1 MSSPLLCPN
10 SIDYFCAPNMGN
22 SHGNMTFLM
31 HIQRCALALLKI
43 TMTTLYKFLYILLLS
58 FNNIWLYDNYGK
70 LKESQWKSYGLC
82 LLIILSIK
90 EFGLPVIV
98 IVIMLGR
105 RWRMWRVRRRRGSL
119 GSIIIGLLW
128 DEYPFKGR
136 WDQWSNRFETKDQWM
151 WRGGSF

>member
-1 MSSPLLCPN
+1 MMN
-10 SIDYFCAPNMGN
+10 S

-43 TMTTLYKFLYILLLS
+43 TITTLYKFLYILLLS
-58 FNNIWLYDNYGK
+58 LFFNNIWLYDNYGK

-98 IVIMLGR
+98 IVIMLGW
-105 RWRMWRVRRRRGSL
+105 RWRMWRVTILIKLSN
-119 GSIIIGLLW
+119 ST
-128 DEYPFKGR
+128 EY
-136 WDQWSNRFETKDQWM
+136 SNNMKEKYKKIHSDTYLQILID
-151 WRGGSF
+151 

>member
-1 MSSPLLCPN
+1 MLWSISYTTQNFLFMMNSSL
-10 SIDYFCAPNMGN
+10 
-22 SHGNMTFLM
+22 GNMAFSAHM
-31 HIQRCALALLKI
+31 QHCAFLKI
-43 TMTTLYKFLYILLLS
+43 TKPTLYYLYILLLLF

-105 RWRMWRVRRRRGSL
+105 GWGMWRVRRRWGSL